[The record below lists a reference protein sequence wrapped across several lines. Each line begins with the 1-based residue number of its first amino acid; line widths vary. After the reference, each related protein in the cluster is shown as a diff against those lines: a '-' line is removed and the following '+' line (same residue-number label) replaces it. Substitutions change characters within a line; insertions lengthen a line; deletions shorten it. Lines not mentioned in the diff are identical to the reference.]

1 VEPPVDAVAPPVDVV
16 CPVLTAVTPV
26 WSLVVTVAP
35 RETQDKTP
43 AEIEAAARPIAEATA
58 GC

>member
-1 VEPPVDAVAPPVDVV
+1 MDAVAPPVDVV